1 MGGLTN
7 IEDIELARLCAKG
20 DESAKKE
27 LYTRYAAWLYAL
39 CIRYVG
45 DRELARDLM
54 HDAMIK
60 IFGSTGKYNPS
71 GTLKSWCSRVTVNL
85 VIDYLRKSRQ
95 LNLVP
100 LEEGESKIPQP
111 DNEEVTKIPKEELL
125 RMVSQLPP
133 AKRIVFNL
141 YCVEGYSHKEI
152 SSLLNIKEK
161 TSSSLLFKA
170 RNQLA
175 ENVKEYIKKNG
186 L

>member
-1 MGGLTN
+1 MTN
-7 IEDIELARLCAKG
+7 IEDIELARLCAQG
-20 DESAKKE
+20 DKSARKE
-27 LYTRYAAWLYAL
+27 LYTRYAAGLYAL

-45 DRELARDLM
+45 DKELARDLM

-60 IFGSTGKYNPS
+60 IFGSAGKYNPS

-100 LEEGESKIPQP
+100 LEESESKLPQP
-111 DNEEVTKIPKEELL
+111 DNEEVTKIPKEELM

-133 AKRIVFNL
+133 AKRVIFNL

-152 SSLLNIKEK
+152 SAFLNIKEK

-170 RNQLA
+170 RNLLA
-175 ENVKEYIKKNG
+175 ENIKEYIKKNG

>member
-1 MGGLTN
+1 MTN

-20 DESAKKE
+20 DESARKE
-27 LYTRYAAWLYAL
+27 LYTRYAASLYAL

-45 DRELARDLM
+45 DKELARD
-54 HDAMIK
+54 
-60 IFGSTGKYNPS
+60 GSAGKYNPS

-100 LEEGESKIPQP
+100 LEESESKLPQP

-133 AKRIVFNL
+133 AKRVIFNL
-141 YCVEGYSHKEI
+141 YCVEGYSHTEI
-152 SSLLNIKEK
+152 SAFLNIKEK
-161 TSSSLLFKA
+161 TSASLLFKA
-170 RNQLA
+170 RNLLA
-175 ENVKEYIKKNG
+175 ENIKEYIKKNG